1 MSKQD
6 KSVEPK
12 PVKQK
17 EPVMI
22 PLSMRLYSAIQDCQS
37 IEKRNDKFVR
47 GMAHNDV
54 NDAVREACLNNRILP
69 QMEHQFEKTD
79 DGIGVT
85 SYFIVENPDNSF
97 MHEGKIYYDR
107 KPVSTG
113 YAFLKWSSRLAEAQV
128 VGSAISYA
136 DKYAMAKGFFLRTSD
151 EDDLDHSSNKLNRK
165 ASFSVEI
172 LPELARILVCDSFF
186 PLEKPG

>member
-22 PLSMRLYSAIQDCQS
+22 PLSMRLYSAIEDCQS
-37 IEKRNDKFVR
+37 IEKQNNKFVK

-54 NDAVREACLNNRILP
+54 NDAVREACLNNRMLP

-151 EDDLDHSSNKLNRK
+151 EDDLDHSSNRLNRN
-165 ASFSVEI
+165 SGGGEI
-172 LPELARILVCDSFF
+172 K
-186 PLEKPG
+186 KPTSLSNLINK